1 MYSPPSFPP
10 LYFVKRRNVT
20 NIETFTPPLSVAERG
35 KEGEFMIMLDNGFK
49 NSQRTTEKY

>member
-1 MYSPPSFPP
+1 MYSPTSFPP

-20 NIETFTPPLSVAERG
+20 NIETFTPPLCVAERG
-35 KEGEFMIMLDNGFK
+35 KGGEFMIMLDNGFK